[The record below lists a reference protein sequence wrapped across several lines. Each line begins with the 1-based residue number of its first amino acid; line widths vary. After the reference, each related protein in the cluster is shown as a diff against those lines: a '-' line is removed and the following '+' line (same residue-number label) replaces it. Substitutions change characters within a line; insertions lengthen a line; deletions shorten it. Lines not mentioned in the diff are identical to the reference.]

1 MSAVALE
8 PASRYTHAELAA
20 IFTAGYEGYFT
31 PIALDEAAFRFMV
44 TTFDDDLEASRV
56 LLLDGEPAG
65 ICKLAI
71 RADRGWIGGLGVA
84 AAHRGKGLGEA
95 LMHEV
100 IDVARTRGLRE
111 VWLEVL
117 TPNVPAIA
125 LYEKLGFV
133 TVRDVEVWTLEQ
145 RVSRQYDVRSVPLEQ
160 AQARIARERRQREPW
175 QRADESVAH
184 YDGVE
189 ALASDRGTILFKRSG
204 ERVALLQGVA
214 ADEASARELLEA
226 LPAEAGAL
234 HWLNGPEGD
243 PFNAAIASLG
253 GTRAWTQH
261 EMKLGL

>member
-1 MSAVALE
+1 
-8 PASRYTHAELAA
+8 
-20 IFTAGYEGYFT
+20 
-31 PIALDEAAFRFMV
+31 
-44 TTFDDDLEASRV
+44 
-56 LLLDGEPAG
+56 
-65 ICKLAI
+65 
-71 RADRGWIGGLGVA
+71 
-84 AAHRGKGLGEA
+84 
-95 LMHEV
+95 
-100 IDVARTRGLRE
+100 
-111 VWLEVL
+111 
-117 TPNVPAIA
+117 
-125 LYEKLGFV
+125 V

-145 RVSRQYDVRSVPLEQ
+145 RVSRQHDVRSVPLEQ

-189 ALASDRGTILFKRSG
+189 ALASDRATILFKRSG

-214 ADEASARELLEA
+214 ADEAS
-226 LPAEAGAL
+226 AL